1 MIRRLVGG
9 VGGLTFFAT
18 TNSVMLCA
26 GSVATKLVPVMLT
39 SALWV
44 MALVAVSCH
53 TWVVPRCANE
63 EMLTVVVTAVDSCLL
78 ITMIVKAPSDER
90 AAANADTASAFGA
103 TAETLVS
110 PNVDLFP
117 S

>member
-1 MIRRLVGG
+1 M
-9 VGGLTFFAT
+9 
-18 TNSVMLCA
+18 SP
-26 GSVATKLVPVMLT
+26 PV
-39 SALWV
+39 
-44 MALVAVSCH
+44 
-53 TWVVPRCANE
+53 
-63 EMLTVVVTAVDSCLL
+63 LL